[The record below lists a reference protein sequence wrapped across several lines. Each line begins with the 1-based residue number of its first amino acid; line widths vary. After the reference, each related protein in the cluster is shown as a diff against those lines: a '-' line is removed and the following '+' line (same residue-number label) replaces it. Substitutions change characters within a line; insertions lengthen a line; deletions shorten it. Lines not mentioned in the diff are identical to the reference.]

1 MEFVI
6 FTMVPSSNRGYW
18 FTQGDKF
25 PSNYIQEAA
34 FAFTLIFHMFN
45 VLRNSFTLLD
55 DLTIIC
61 CAFHFPFDNLW
72 PFSKVVLV
80 GYI

>member
-25 PSNYIQEAA
+25 PSNYIQEAP
-34 FAFTLIFHMFN
+34 FAFTLVFHM
-45 VLRNSFTLLD
+45 L
-55 DLTIIC
+55 
-61 CAFHFPFDNLW
+61 
-72 PFSKVVLV
+72 
-80 GYI
+80 YI